1 MVLLIGILTTGNRG
15 MTIPFD
21 RTKKHVLT
29 VAHMIRI
36 WIWPKKLVSIDLIP
50 NINDYFFLVFPSPLL
65 IRRANVVGSITF
77 LIEHDHDETHKFD
90 RKIHI
95 FDGTNINRKHSL
107 IWVH

>member
-1 MVLLIGILTTGNRG
+1 
-15 MTIPFD
+15 MTLPFD
-21 RTKKHVLT
+21 RTNKSRIDRGTYDQNLDLAKK
-29 VAHMIRI
+29 
-36 WIWPKKLVSIDLIP
+36 KVSIDLIP

-65 IRRANVVGSITF
+65 IRRANVVGSITC

-95 FDGTNINRKHSL
+95 FDGTNINKKHSL